1 MAAEIKH
8 SRIPTIPHSHIVDR
22 FIFFFAM
29 FVNCRKRNMTCFFV
43 RHISIKRLNDTYT
56 FAVFEKKFTFH

>member
-1 MAAEIKH
+1 
-8 SRIPTIPHSHIVDR
+8 
-22 FIFFFAM
+22 M

-43 RHISIKRLNDTYT
+43 RHISIKRLNNTYT